1 MKKRKLNQQQ
11 IDEMVNTIKEANVVL
26 LETDKGGTIY
36 GTAVDMLAA
45 MSSLANHLYTETALE
60 KEHILEAVKLGLDI
74 ESAFDDNTIEDTD
87 KELDKLSEAFDKL
100 SSLLK
105 DLKDIKRKGEK

>member
-11 IDEMVNTIKEANVVL
+11 IDEMVNSIKEANVVL

-45 MSSLANHLYTETALE
+45 MASLTNHLYTETALE
-60 KEHILEAVKLGLDI
+60 KSIY
-74 ESAFDDNTIEDTD
+74 
-87 KELDKLSEAFDKL
+87 
-100 SSLLK
+100 
-105 DLKDIKRKGEK
+105 

>member
-26 LETDKGGTIY
+26 LDTDKGGTIY

-45 MSSLANHLYTETALE
+45 MASLANHLYTETALE
-60 KEHILEAVKLGLDI
+60 KEHILEAVKLGLDM

-105 DLKDIKRKGEK
+105 DLKDIKRKGDK